1 MRPTVKVEEEHEKIY
16 KWRKDEDWLD
26 GKREKGKSE
35 KENQE
40 TTRKKKSDK
49 EEKWRTKQEF

>member
-40 TTRKKKSDK
+40 TTRKKKK
-49 EEKWRTKQEF
+49 R